1 MRILLTGSK
10 GMLGSDCRSVLE
22 SEYEVVALDRKD
34 LDITLWDKV
43 VEKLN
48 HISPQVVVN
57 CAAFTDVDACED
69 HPVAVRKANVEG
81 PRNLA
86 QAAARF
92 NCKMIHISTD
102 YVFGGQKSI
111 PQPYFEDD
119 AMDPISVYGRSK
131 MESEMAVRDNAF
143 NYVIVRT
150 GWLYGVHGKN
160 FITSLLSKALNK
172 KRKSLKMVDDQFGS
186 PTWTYRL
193 ALQIR
198 ELIRADVRGTYHATS
213 EGYCSRFEYAKRVLR
228 KLRIPLPLERI
239 SIEGLKTPARRPAN
253 CILENRLLKKQGLHI
268 MPDWKEDLDLFLQ
281 QHGEE
286 LISGAKSR
294 AH

>member
-10 GMLGSDCRSVLE
+10 GMLGSECKSVLG
-22 SEYEVVALDRKD
+22 SKYEVVALDRKE
-34 LDITLWDKV
+34 LDITVWDKV

-48 HISPQVVVN
+48 HLAPHVVVN

-69 HPVAVRKANVEG
+69 QPFAVRKANVEG

-86 QAAARF
+86 QASARF
-92 NCKMIHISTD
+92 NCKMVHISTD
-102 YVFGGQKSI
+102 YVFSGEKI
-111 PQPYFEDD
+111 VPQPYFEDD
-119 AMDPISVYGRSK
+119 AMEPISAYGRSK

-150 GWLYGVHGKN
+150 GWLYGIHGKN
-160 FITSLLSKALNK
+160 FITSLLGKALNK

-198 ELIRADVRGTYHATS
+198 DLIGADVRGTYHATS
-213 EGYCSRFEYAKRVLR
+213 EGYCSRFEYAKRVLK
-228 KLRIPLPLERI
+228 KLKIALPLEPC
-239 SIEGLKTPARRPAN
+239 SLEDLKAPARRPAN

-268 MPDWKEDLDLFLQ
+268 MPDWKEDLDLFLHR
-281 QHGEE
+281 HGSE
-286 LISGAKSR
+286 LISRAKSA